1 MLRYAQGRFIS
12 YRKYVVA
19 TTDTLVVGDKVAT
32 DRIELIQ
39 QLLAF
44 LGYQVQLTGQ
54 VLS

>member
-1 MLRYAQGRFIS
+1 MLGYAQGFIS
-12 YRKYVVA
+12 YRKYVVG
-19 TTDTLVVGDKVAT
+19 TTDTSVVGDKVAR

-39 QLLAF
+39 KPLTF